1 MQSKSPY
8 MGPEAD
14 RICFK
19 CHQIGHLEAA
29 AGVASVIKGVLSMEN
44 GMIPPNIYFSQP
56 NPAIHFDDWNM
67 AVPTKLTPWPTA
79 KVKRTSINGFGIGG
93 TNGHIV
99 LEGFDSTHKLPS
111 ARDASK
117 ESSLDRKRLFV
128 FSSSDQAGLR
138 RVSESLV
145 THLDSLG
152 TEASSPEY
160 LANLAHTLAK
170 ARCGLSW
177 RASCIADSIS
187 ELRHQLTENTGRLE
201 ETATRVANSQPRIGF
216 IFTGQGAQWAGMG
229 VELLQAYPVFRD
241 SVARS
246 AALLSSMGCSWD
258 PVTELRRP
266 KERSL
271 LKSPEISQPICT
283 VLQIGLVDLLRSWG
297 VTPRK
302 VVGHSS
308 GEIAAAYCAVS
319 ALVMHHL
326 IFPMGF
332 HSDWPTNSD

>member
-1 MQSKSPY
+1 
-8 MGPEAD
+8 MGPAAD
-14 RICFK
+14 ELRFSYS
-19 CHQIGHLEAA
+19 QIGHLEAA
-29 AGVASVIKGVLSMEN
+29 AGVASIIKGVLSMEN

-56 NPAIHFDDWNM
+56 NPAIRFDDWNM

-79 KVKRTSINGFGIGG
+79 KVKRMSINGFGIGG

-99 LEGFDSTHKLPS
+99 LEGFDSTRKLPS
-111 ARDASK
+111 PRDISR
-117 ESSLDRKRLFV
+117 ESTLDRKRLFV

-152 TEASSPEY
+152 PEASSPEY

-177 RASCIADSIS
+177 RASCIASS
-187 ELRHQLTENTGRLE
+187 MPELRHQLTESSGRLE

-216 IFTGQGAQWAGMG
+216 MFTGQGAQWAGMG

-241 SVARS
+241 SFARS

-266 KERSL
+266 KEKSL

-283 VLQIGLVDLLRSWG
+283 VLQIGLVDLLHSWG
-297 VTPRK
+297 VVPKK

-319 ALVMHHL
+319 FLVMHHL
-326 IFPMGF
+326 RFGQFLNFELPPS
-332 HSDWPTNSD
+332 SD

>member
-1 MQSKSPY
+1 M
-8 MGPEAD
+8 
-14 RICFK
+14 
-19 CHQIGHLEAA
+19 
-29 AGVASVIKGVLSMEN
+29 ASIIKGVLSMEN

-79 KVKRTSINGFGIGG
+79 KVKRMSINGFGIGG

-99 LEGFDSTHKLPS
+99 LEGFDSTSKLPS
-111 ARDASK
+111 PRDTIRKST
-117 ESSLDRKRLFV
+117 LDGKRLFV

-145 THLDSLG
+145 THFDGLG
-152 TEASSPEY
+152 PEASSTEY
-160 LANLAHTLAK
+160 LANLAHTLSK
-170 ARCGLSW
+170 VRSGLSW
-177 RASCIADSIS
+177 RASCIADSLS
-187 ELRHQLTENTGRLE
+187 ELRYQLTENADRLE
-201 ETATRVANSQPRIGF
+201 QTATRVANSPPRIGF
-216 IFTGQGAQWAGMG
+216 IFTGQGAQWPGMG
-229 VELLQAYPVFRD
+229 VELLQAFPVFRD

-258 PVTELRRP
+258 PVTELGRP
-266 KERSL
+266 KEKSQ

-283 VLQIGLVDLLRSWG
+283 VLQIGLVDLLHSWG
-297 VTPRK
+297 VTPKK

-319 ALVMHHL
+319 LLVMH
-326 IFPMGF
+326 FF
-332 HSDWPTNSD
+332 